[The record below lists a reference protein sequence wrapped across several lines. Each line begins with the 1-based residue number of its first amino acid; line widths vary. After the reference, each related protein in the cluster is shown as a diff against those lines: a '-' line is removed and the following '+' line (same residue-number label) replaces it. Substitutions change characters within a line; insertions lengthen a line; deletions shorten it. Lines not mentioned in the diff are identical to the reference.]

1 LSVEHCGRG
10 VDIFVTDYTR
20 NDLFDDI
27 QNSSWGSIGRKR
39 VLRISVWPQEKCS
52 YKAACLVKTG
62 KFYLL
67 KNFVFKFT
75 NFGWAAK
82 VISRD
87 NAEFRQV
94 RKDSQ
99 DPDLRRL
106 MEWVI
111 YLLSCSQQLTMFP
124 RRKAEFNLHEVDE
137 DEEVSG
143 MDGVYSGNPM
153 DVNQASS
160 SVAEAKP
167 VPVEGR
173 IQRLLSKIM
182 ENLMLRKLLRAFIW
196 TQDYLRTDVSLYG
209 LQGHRGRSS
218 LPSRIQDSRED
229 CRYYAIASSRNDSF
243 MLY

>member
-1 LSVEHCGRG
+1 LSVENCGWG
-10 VDIFVTDYTR
+10 VEIFVTDYTR
-20 NDLFDDI
+20 NNLFDDI
-27 QNSSWGSIGRKR
+27 QNSSWGLIGRNRALR
-39 VLRISVWPQEKCS
+39 VTVWPQEKCS
-52 YKAACLVKTG
+52 YEAACLVKTG

-67 KNFVFKFT
+67 KNFVFKST

-111 YLLSCSQQLTMFP
+111 YLLSCGQLIMFL
-124 RRKAEFNLHEVDE
+124 RRKAAFNRDEVDE

-143 MDGVYSGNPM
+143 MDGVYSGNPL
-153 DVNQASS
+153 DVNRATS

-167 VPVEGR
+167 VPVEGK
-173 IQRLLSKIM
+173 IQRLFPRIM
-182 ENLMLRKLLRAFIW
+182 KNLMLRKLLRTFIW
-196 TQDYLRTDVSLYG
+196 TQDYLRTDVSLY
-209 LQGHRGRSS
+209 
-218 LPSRIQDSRED
+218 
-229 CRYYAIASSRNDSF
+229 
-243 MLY
+243 